1 MLQKKVPLAI
11 VFVFGIVSTVQ
22 YFVPHPLSQAYYD
35 LMLKWLIGV
44 GSMAIF
50 LALASF
56 LRHHYSKLKNKKQAP
71 YSLIAIISF
80 LFMSVVGFAWGTGPS
95 SLFQKMFIYVQAPLQ
110 ATMFSLL
117 AYFMASASY
126 RAFRAK
132 SLEATLLLVTAFLV
146 MFSVTTF
153 GNYVKGVPS
162 LLEWIMAVPNMA
174 SKRGI
179 AIGVSLGG
187 IATSLK
193 IILGIERNWLGG

>member
-1 MLQKKVPLAI
+1 MLQKKIPLAI
-11 VFVFGIVSTVQ
+11 VFIFGVISILQ

-35 LMLKWLIGV
+35 TMLKWMIGV

-50 LALASF
+50 LALVSF
-56 LRHHYSKLKNKKQAP
+56 IRHHQVRLKKKEHAP
-71 YSLIAIISF
+71 YSAVALLSF
-80 LFMSVVGFAWGTGPS
+80 LFMTLVGFIGGMGPGS
-95 SLFQKMFIYVQAPLQ
+95 VFQKMFYYVQAPLQ

-117 AYFMASASY
+117 SYYMASASY

-132 SLEATLLLVTAFLV
+132 SFEATLLLITAFIV

-153 GNYVKGVPS
+153 GNYVPGVPKA
-162 LLEWIMAVPNMA
+162 LEWIMAVPNMA

-179 AIGVSLGG
+179 AIGVSLGS